1 MGVLFDL
8 RRLRIRQ
15 LGQMGTI
22 EAGSLP
28 REEGEL
34 PAEDSWRYQRE
45 GAPRVFA
52 LFGVVAGF
60 LALVVPGL
68 IALRSYRHW
77 RVGAAEPTFAW
88 SMAVIGALALPVV
101 LLFTVLPI
109 VAVVFGLL
117 FGLPLLVLVGPRH

>member
-1 MGVLFDL
+1 MGMSGDPL
-8 RRLRIRQ
+8 RLRIKQ
-15 LGQMGTI
+15 LGQMGMV
-22 EAGSLP
+22 EARSLP

-34 PAEDSWRYQRE
+34 PAEDSWRYRRE
-45 GAPRVFA
+45 GTPRVFA

-60 LALVVPGL
+60 IALVVPGL

-77 RVGAAEPTFAW
+77 RGGAAEPTFAW
-88 SMAVIGALALPVV
+88 SMAVIGGLAVPVV